1 MASTTLII
9 IAVIFSLLCSSIG
22 AYFIMQ
28 NQTPPAP
35 EPTSAQKL
43 QTPPA
48 QKLQTPSATTPPA
61 TTPPV
66 TTPPATT
73 PPATTPPAPT
83 PPAPTPLAKFSVGIS
98 KDSGFNDEGG
108 GNAVYLDRHN
118 VNCDSNGVKRFH
130 LARDGQGQYKIEY
143 TCSSGGELGS
153 PVDKDTGY
161 NDEGGGNVIYLD
173 RHNVDCGA
181 NNVLSQFQLGRSENQ
196 YRYNY
201 KCAPSK
207 KPITCR
213 EVTTPAN
220 EDGGGNAVYLD
231 RHDLSCEA
239 DEVMNRF
246 QLTRPSENTIQ
257 YKFNCCKY

>member
-1 MASTTLII
+1 MEKTTLII
-9 IAVIFSLLCSSIG
+9 IAVVILLVCSSSSIG
-22 AYFIMQ
+22 AFFIMQ
-28 NQTPPAP
+28 NQTPTPTPTPAP
-35 EPTSAQKL
+35 APPPAPKL
-43 QTPPA
+43 QPPSPPDTA
-48 QKLQTPSATTPPA
+48 PAPKLQTPSPP
-61 TTPPV
+61 P
-66 TTPPATT
+66 
-73 PPATTPPAPT
+73 PPAPA
-83 PPAPTPLAKFSVGIS
+83 PAPVALAKFIKGLD
-98 KDSGFNDEGG
+98 KDTGYNDEGG

-118 VNCDSNGVKRFH
+118 VNCDSDGVKRFH
-130 LARDGQGQYKIEY
+130 LARDGQGKYKIEY

-153 PVDKDTGY
+153 PPVDKDTGY

-181 NNVLSQFQLGRSENQ
+181 DNILSQFQLGRSGQNQ

-201 KCAPSK
+201 KCTPSK